1 MFLRAAD
8 RLRFKERK
16 MSDDKPTPVDYRV
29 TKTREIAGQ
38 YRKEGAIIALL
49 PIQAKYYLAPNGE
62 GLELAKT
69 KAASKPAKDKSSS

>member
-1 MFLRAAD
+1 
-8 RLRFKERK
+8 

-29 TKTREIAGQ
+29 TKTREIAGL
-38 YRKEGAIIALL
+38 YRKAGETVSML

-62 GLELAKT
+62 GLELATK